1 MKLGVLAELTGARL
15 IGDADVEV
23 VSVRA
28 VVGAGHN
35 DLAFVGHAHDRH
47 EARLTQAAALI
58 VDEDFAAEWAHEL
71 PCALLCAADTSLLLA
86 RCIDA
91 LHPLPACL
99 RGIHASAVIA
109 DSAVIGV
116 DVDIAAGV
124 VIGEGVVVGDGCVL
138 GENVVLKH
146 GVRLGQ
152 RVRVGPGCVFGDD
165 GFVFA
170 SDGRAVRHVGS
181 VVVGDDVWF
190 GANVCVDRGLLRNTF
205 VGARSKIDNLVQIAH
220 DVVIGE
226 DVVIA
231 AFVGI
236 AGHATIGAGAAI
248 AGQAGINPHV
258 IIAPRVRVGGQA
270 GVTHDVDVDGAAV
283 SGTPAFAHRDWLKA
297 MARVR
302 RLR

>member
-15 IGDADVEV
+15 IGAADVEV
-23 VSVRA
+23 VSVCA
-28 VVGAGHN
+28 VVGAGPS

-47 EARLTQAAALI
+47 EARITQAAALL
-58 VDEDFAAEWAHEL
+58 VDEEFAANCAHEL
-71 PCALLCAADTSLLLA
+71 PCPVLCAADSSVVLA

-91 LHPLPACL
+91 LHPLPQ
-99 RGIHASAVIA
+99 RFVGIHDRAVIA
-109 DSAVIGV
+109 SSAVIGV
-116 DVDIAAGV
+116 DVDIGAGV
-124 VIGEGVVVGDGCVL
+124 VIGEGCVIGDGCVI
-138 GENVVLKH
+138 GENAVLKH
-146 GVRLGQ
+146 GVRLGK

-170 SDGRAVRHVGS
+170 SDGRPVRHVGC
-181 VVVGDDVWF
+181 VVVDDDVWF

-205 VGARSKIDNLVQIAH
+205 VGARSKIDNLVQVAH

-236 AGHATIGAGAAI
+236 AGHATVGAGASI
-248 AGQAGINPHV
+248 AGQAGVNPHV

-270 GVTHDVDVDGAAV
+270 GVTHDIDVDGAAV

-297 MARVR
+297 MARMR
-302 RLR
+302 RL